1 MKFTDLFT
9 DNKDILL
16 ATIIELRDKIESLE
30 RRIAE
35 LEELLKRRR

>member
-16 ATIIELRDKIESLE
+16 ATIIELRDKIERLE
-30 RRIAE
+30 SKVRE
-35 LEELLKRRR
+35 LEQRINQRY